1 MQVTSEEY
9 AAAREELRAIDA
21 RPVKKVMEAKAR
33 KQKRLRMR
41 LTQVRGW
48 ALPRLGQEYEG
59 RQYGGPACRA
69 GWQLETWGDGEQ
81 LRQAPAQPAGG
92 LCSHQRVPT
101 CVPPACCPS
110 LLSTGA
116 AEGRG
121 CVQPGGC
128 AAEAEDAGD

>member
-48 ALPRLGQEYEG
+48 ALCPGWGKSTRVGSMGGRHVGLGGSSRLGG
-59 RQYGGPACRA
+59 MV
-69 GWQLETWGDGEQ
+69 
-81 LRQAPAQPAGG
+81 
-92 LCSHQRVPT
+92 S
-101 CVPPACCPS
+101 S
-110 LLSTGA
+110 
-116 AEGRG
+116 
-121 CVQPGGC
+121 
-128 AAEAEDAGD
+128 